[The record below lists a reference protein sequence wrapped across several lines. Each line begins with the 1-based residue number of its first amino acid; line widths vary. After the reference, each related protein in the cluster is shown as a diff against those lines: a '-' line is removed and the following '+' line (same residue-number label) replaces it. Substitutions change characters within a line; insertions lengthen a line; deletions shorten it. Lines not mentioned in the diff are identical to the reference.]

1 MLDRVEKR
9 KRERGKM
16 KVGEILIFIIG
27 VLLFVVIGCSFVSRA
42 SDVAEWKTW
51 KDVYQGVKIGQKIS
65 TVIEACGE
73 PTEILENANGALYLL
88 SYGYYYQEG
97 EDTDLS
103 GCTIYAWKRLKNNG
117 YSYVHQTQAMVY
129 FVRESKIV
137 FRYAHKLHTK

>member
-1 MLDRVEKR
+1 MGDVILCIVVGTLVILFICGMVSNLSSAEQ
-9 KRERGKM
+9 GKIW
-16 KVGEILIFIIG
+16 KETFDNAEI
-27 VLLFVVIGCSFVSRA
+27 
-42 SDVAEWKTW
+42 
-51 KDVYQGVKIGQKIS
+51 KDIS
-65 TVIEACGE
+65 TVIERCGE

-97 EDTDLS
+97 EDADLS
-103 GCTIYAWKRLKNNG
+103 ECTIYAWKRLKNNG